1 MPCRLLQPGTRRG
14 LAQQSPHSRGQQGF
28 SRGKTNGTW
37 RVPSGQ
43 EPPTGKLDKTF
54 GVVQPTIH
62 AILHDCLVAGQFPL
76 LTHAPVG
83 KPNRRVE
90 ENESA
95 SESCQTIPHI
105 VAAPNV
111 DELVSQNVSKLATVQ
126 VRNQLSGQDNARPPP
141 ASSCRRTQVTEQ
153 D

>member
-1 MPCRLLQPGTRRG
+1 MPCHLLQPGTRRG
-14 LAQQSPHSRGQQGF
+14 LAQQSPHPRGEQGF
-28 SRGKTNGTW
+28 RRGKTNGTW

-62 AILHDCLVAGQFPL
+62 TVLHDCQVAGQFPF
-76 LTHAPVG
+76 LTHTPVG

-95 SESCQTIPHI
+95 SESCQTIPQI
-105 VAAPNV
+105 VPAPNV

-126 VRNQLSGQDNARPPP
+126 ERNQLSGQENMRPPP
-141 ASSCRRTQVTEQ
+141 ASSCRRTQVSEQ